1 MADEIDLRDS
11 DWLADLTGENL
22 VGQELRAVLAKR
34 LSSEDVEK
42 AAVEVEV
49 ARRVRGLMLNL
60 RQAEVEIPADFEA
73 HLLERVRGDQ
83 TLLDLLELHLTGFGG
98 VLVELINAFF
108 SFLPA
113 APQAQT
119 NPV

>member
-1 MADEIDLRDS
+1 MADEMDLRDS
-11 DWLADLTGENL
+11 DWLADLTAGNL
-22 VGQELRAVLAKR
+22 VGQELRAVLAAR
-34 LSSEDVEK
+34 LGGEDVEK
-42 AAVEVEV
+42 AVVEVEV
-49 ARRVRGLMLNL
+49 ARRVRALMLNL
-60 RQAEVEIPADFEA
+60 RQAEMEVPADFEA

-113 APQAQT
+113 ATQAHT
-119 NPV
+119 KPV